1 MRPHVIKG
9 VFMDHK
15 EKGQSQ
21 SVLAI
26 VGLVLAIIA
35 LLVSFVPIVN
45 NGAFVLGLVGAVFAI
60 VGIVQ
65 TGKGKRRGRGTAV
78 AGLIVAVLALVI
90 VLVTQSMYSAAID
103 SVTNGAQPTD
113 ASSSS
118 AAPAASTD
126 AASSSASSADYSNM
140 AVGQAVDLDNGLSVS
155 VDKVEAGLSNY
166 DGSKVTQVT
175 VTYKNN
181 GSSNASFNAFDWKAS
196 DANGAQRDETYYA
209 SQENAL
215 NSGTLSAGGTVTGTV
230 AFEGDITK
238 VYYYSSIVQSDS
250 NIAWAVS

>member
-1 MRPHVIKG
+1 
-9 VFMDHK
+9 MDHK

-60 VGIVQ
+60 VGIAQ

-78 AGLIVAVLALVI
+78 AGLIVAILALVI

-126 AASSSASSADYSNM
+126 AVSSSASSADYSNM
-140 AVGQAVDLDNGLSVS
+140 APGQSVDLDNGLSVS

-175 VTYKNN
+175 VIYKNN

-215 NSGTLSAGGTVTGTV
+215 NSGTLSAGGTVTGTI

>member
-1 MRPHVIKG
+1 
-9 VFMDHK
+9 MDHK

-21 SVLAI
+21 SVIAI

-60 VGIVQ
+60 VGIAQ

-78 AGLIVAVLALVI
+78 AGLIVAILALVI

-126 AASSSASSADYSNM
+126 AVSSSASSADYSNM
-140 AVGQAVDLDNGLSVS
+140 APGQSVDLDNGLSVS

-215 NSGTLSAGGTVTGTV
+215 NSGTLSAGGTVTGTI

>member
-1 MRPHVIKG
+1 
-9 VFMDHK
+9 MDHK

-21 SVLAI
+21 SVIAI

-78 AGLIVAVLALVI
+78 AGLIVAILALVI

-113 ASSSS
+113 ASSNS

-140 AVGQAVDLDNGLSVS
+140 APGQSVDLDNGLSVS

-215 NSGTLSAGGTVTGTV
+215 NSGTLSAGGTVTGTI
-230 AFEGDITK
+230 AFDGDITK

>member
-1 MRPHVIKG
+1 M
-9 VFMDHK
+9 
-15 EKGQSQ
+15 
-21 SVLAI
+21 
-26 VGLVLAIIA
+26 
-35 LLVSFVPIVN
+35 
-45 NGAFVLGLVGAVFAI
+45 
-60 VGIVQ
+60 
-65 TGKGKRRGRGTAV
+65 
-78 AGLIVAVLALVI
+78 
-90 VLVTQSMYSAAID
+90 
-103 SVTNGAQPTD
+103 TNGAQPTD

-140 AVGQAVDLDNGLSVS
+140 APGQSVDLDNGLSVS

-215 NSGTLSAGGTVTGTV
+215 NSGTLSAGGTVTGTI

>member
-1 MRPHVIKG
+1 MTQ
-9 VFMDHK
+9 K
-15 EKGQSQ
+15 EQGQSI
-21 SVLAI
+21 SALAI

-45 NGAFVLGLVGAVFAI
+45 NGAFVLGLVGAVLAI
-60 VGIVQ
+60 VGIVK
-65 TGKGKRRGRGTAV
+65 TGAGKRRGRGMAV
-78 AGLIVAVLALVI
+78 AGLVIAVLSVVI

-140 AVGQAVDLDNGLSVS
+140 APGQSVDLDNGLSVS

>member
-1 MRPHVIKG
+1 M
-9 VFMDHK
+9 
-15 EKGQSQ
+15 
-21 SVLAI
+21 
-26 VGLVLAIIA
+26 
-35 LLVSFVPIVN
+35 
-45 NGAFVLGLVGAVFAI
+45 FAI

-65 TGKGKRRGRGTAV
+65 TGKGKRRGRGLAV
-78 AGLIVAVLALVI
+78 AGLVIAVLSVVI

-140 AVGQAVDLDNGLSVS
+140 APGQSVDLDNGLSVS

-215 NSGTLSAGGTVTGTV
+215 NSGTLSAGGTVTGTI

>member
-1 MRPHVIKG
+1 MTQ
-9 VFMDHK
+9 K
-15 EKGQSQ
+15 EQGQSI
-21 SVLAI
+21 SALAI
-26 VGLVLAIIA
+26 AGLVLAIIA

-45 NGAFVLGLVGAVFAI
+45 NGAFVLGLVGAVFTI

-90 VLVTQSMYSAAID
+90 VLVTQSMYSAAIG

-140 AVGQAVDLDNGLSVS
+140 AVGQAVDLDNGRSVS
-155 VDKVEAGLSNY
+155 VDSVQTGLANY
-166 DGSKVTQVT
+166 DGSTVTQVT

-181 GSSNASFNAFDWKAS
+181 GSSNASFNMFDWKAS
-196 DANGAQRDETYYA
+196 DANGAQRDTTYYDK
-209 SQENAL
+209 QENEL
-215 NSGTLSAGGTVTGTV
+215 NSGTLSAGGTVTGTL
-230 AFEGDITK
+230 AFEGDIAK

-250 NIAWAVS
+250 NIAWTLS